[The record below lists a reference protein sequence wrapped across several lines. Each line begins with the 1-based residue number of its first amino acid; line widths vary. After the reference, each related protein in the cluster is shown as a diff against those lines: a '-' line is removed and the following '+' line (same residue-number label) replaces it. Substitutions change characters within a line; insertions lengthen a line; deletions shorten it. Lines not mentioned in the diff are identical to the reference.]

1 MSWIRNGRYRDL
13 FLQLLS
19 PGPNEKILDV
29 GAGKGA
35 VAALVQQTGAGEV
48 VALEPSKKRIALIQ
62 GTYPNLKAC
71 RASSEAI
78 PYDDGFFDKVY
89 STVAVHHFPDQVKS
103 LGEMARVLRP
113 GGTLLIVEI
122 SPRTLLG
129 RVNRFL
135 ENGVLR
141 YHLKFL
147 DLDELTELLT
157 RGTQLEMRDA
167 RREGPGYFA
176 LAVKNVPQGQ

>member
-1 MSWIRNGRYRDL
+1 LSWIRNGRYRDL

-29 GAGKGA
+29 GAGKGT
-35 VAALVQQTGAGEV
+35 VAALVQRTGSSEV
-48 VALEPSKKRIALIQ
+48 VALEPSKKRVALIQ
-62 GTYPNLKAC
+62 RTYPNLKTS
-71 RASSEAI
+71 RSSSDAI

-89 STVAVHHFPDQVKS
+89 STVAVHHFPDQEKS
-103 LGEMARVLRP
+103 FREMARVLRP
-113 GGTLLIVEI
+113 SGTLLIVEI

-147 DLDELTELLT
+147 DLDDLSHLLV
-157 RGTQLEMRDA
+157 RGAQFEVRDA
-167 RREGPGYFA
+167 RREGPGYFV
-176 LAVKNVPQGQ
+176 LAVKKASQEA